1 MRRTFV
7 VKMLLGAAIPL
18 CMTLASGVA
27 LYLALQSSLSAS
39 GQMLQQQ
46 AIIAAANNLKL
57 RFVDAE
63 TGQRGYVLT
72 GRGEFLLPY
81 EQASAS
87 FDLMFERLLQMV
99 EGQPEQLSRLNNA
112 GNLFMRWQ
120 REAAFV
126 SIERRRE
133 GISDPDIENL
143 ERGKQL
149 VDSFRLL
156 MNELTDAANVQLQS
170 KQQESV
176 VNAHR
181 ANLIA
186 IVGFGSAI
194 LAALVM
200 WLLLA
205 NRTSLSVN
213 GITQAAKRM
222 AEGDWRTRAPE
233 LGQDELSAMARAFNQ
248 MAERL
253 ERMVGEEQKARQSLA
268 KRVDDMVSSRT
279 KEMLAMNHLVE
290 MLQSCHRR
298 DEALMVLESILP
310 SLFTTTSGTL
320 LLNDEERAQYALV
333 VAWGDNQGTEK
344 LGIAEADC
352 WALRRGKPY
361 EVNGNQTHE
370 MVCAHINSQEG
381 RHYCMPLSAHGS
393 MLGVLHI
400 ALTGD
405 RPKEW
410 ENRKQLAQA
419 VAEQISLSLANIQL
433 RERLQQQSVRDPLT
447 GLYNRRYLEES
458 IQREL
463 GRAKREQT
471 PLSIIMLDLDH
482 FKRINDEH
490 GHSTGDKVLVAVSEM
505 LKGALR
511 GEDLICRFGGEEFT
525 LILPGAAFE
534 VAMQRAEQV
543 RQAIEELH
551 IEVSQ
556 ASVLQVTSS
565 LGIATFP
572 THGDDA
578 QVLLNLADDA
588 LYGAKNAG
596 RNQVAVAAEPVV

>member
-46 AIIAAANNLKL
+46 AIIASANNLKL

-72 GRGEFLLPY
+72 GREEFLLPY

-87 FDLMFERLLQMV
+87 FNLMFESLVHMV
-99 EGQPEQLSRLNNA
+99 EKQPEQLSRLNNA
-112 GNLFMRWQ
+112 GNLFVRWQ
-120 REAAFV
+120 REAASI
-126 SIERRRE
+126 SIERRRD
-133 GISDPDIENL
+133 GISAPDIANL
-143 ERGKQL
+143 ERGKQM

-156 MNELTDAANVQLQS
+156 MNEFTDAANVQLQS

-176 VNAHR
+176 INAHR

-186 IVGFGSAI
+186 IVGFGSAV

-205 NRTSLSVN
+205 NRTSLSVS

-222 AEGDWRTRAPE
+222 ADGDWRTRAPE
-233 LGQDELSAMARAFNQ
+233 LGNDELSEMARAFNQ

-253 ERMVGEEQKARQSLA
+253 ERMVGEEKEARQSLA
-268 KRVDDMVSSRT
+268 QRVDDMVSSRT

-298 DEALMVLESILP
+298 DEALLVLESILP

-320 LLNDEERAQYALV
+320 LLKDEERGQYSLV
-333 VAWGDNQGTEK
+333 VTWGDNEADENFWV
-344 LGIAEADC
+344 AEGDC

-361 EVNGNQTHE
+361 EVNGANAYD
-370 MVCAHINSQEG
+370 MVCAHISDPAG

-393 MLGVLHI
+393 MLGVLQI
-400 ALTGD
+400 TLTESS
-405 RPKEW
+405 PKEW
-410 ENRKQLAQA
+410 ENRKQLVQA

-458 IQREL
+458 MQREL

-471 PLSIIMLDLDH
+471 SLSVIMLDLDH
-482 FKRINDEH
+482 FKRINDQY
-490 GHSTGDKVLVAVSEM
+490 GHSAGDKVLVAVSEL
-505 LKGALR
+505 LKSAMR

-534 VAMQRAEQV
+534 IALQRAEQI
-543 RQAIEELH
+543 RL
-551 IEVSQ
+551 
-556 ASVLQVTSS
+556 SVEQLRIDLGQESALQVTSS
-565 LGIATFP
+565 LGIATYP
-572 THGDDA
+572 IHGDDA
-578 QVLLNLADDA
+578 QALLDLADNA
-588 LYGAKNAG
+588 LYEAKDAG
-596 RNQVAVAAEPVV
+596 RNQVAVAAEQVV

>member
-39 GQMLQQQ
+39 SQMLQQQ
-46 AIIAAANNLKL
+46 AIIASANSLKL

-63 TGQRGYVLT
+63 TGQRGYALT
-72 GRGEFLLPY
+72 GREEFLLPY

-87 FDLMFERLLQMV
+87 FSLMFDRLVQMV
-99 EGQPEQLSRLNNA
+99 EDQPEQLSRLNNA
-112 GNLFMRWQ
+112 GNLFERWQ
-120 REAAFV
+120 REAATI
-126 SIERRRE
+126 SIERRRN
-133 GISDPDIENL
+133 GISTPDVENL

-156 MNELTDAANVQLQS
+156 MNELTEAANLQLQS

-176 VNAHR
+176 IIGHR

-186 IVGFGSAI
+186 IVGFGSAV

-205 NRTSLSVN
+205 NQTSLSVN

-233 LGQDELSAMARAFNQ
+233 IGQDELAEMARAFNQ

-253 ERMVGEEQKARQSLA
+253 ERMVSEEQKARHSLA
-268 KRVDDMVSSRT
+268 QRVDDMVASRT

-298 DEALMVLESILP
+298 DEAILVLESILP
-310 SLFTTTSGTL
+310 SLFTTTSGAL
-320 LLNDEERAQYALV
+320 FLNEEKGEHYPLV
-333 VAWGDNQGTEK
+333 VSWGQPDTIESK
-344 LGIAEADC
+344 RLAEGDC

-361 EVNGNQTHE
+361 EISGQINHE
-370 MVCAHINSQEG
+370 IICAHIDNVG
-381 RHYCMPLSAHGS
+381 GCHYCTPLSAHGS
-393 MLGVLHI
+393 MLGVLHVG
-400 ALTGD
+400 LMEG
-405 RPKEW
+405 RQKEW

-419 VAEQISLSLANIQL
+419 VAEQVSLSLANIQL

-463 GRAKREQT
+463 GRAKREQA
-471 PLSIIMLDLDH
+471 PLAVIMLDLDH
-482 FKRINDEH
+482 FKCINDKH
-490 GHSTGDKVLVAVSEM
+490 GHSAGDKVLVAVSEL
-505 LKGALR
+505 LKRALR
-511 GEDLICRFGGEEFT
+511 GEDLICRYGGEEFT
-525 LILPGAAFE
+525 LIMPGATLDIALLRAEHLRSSIEQLRIE
-534 VAMQRAEQV
+534 VADDQQ
-543 RQAIEELH
+543 LN
-551 IEVSQ
+551 
-556 ASVLQVTSS
+556 VTSS
-565 LGIATFP
+565 MGIAAYP
-572 THGDDA
+572 NHGDDT
-578 QVLLNLADDA
+578 QLLLSLADDA
-588 LYGAKNAG
+588 LYEAKSAG
-596 RNQVAVAAEPVV
+596 RNQVHIADEPFA